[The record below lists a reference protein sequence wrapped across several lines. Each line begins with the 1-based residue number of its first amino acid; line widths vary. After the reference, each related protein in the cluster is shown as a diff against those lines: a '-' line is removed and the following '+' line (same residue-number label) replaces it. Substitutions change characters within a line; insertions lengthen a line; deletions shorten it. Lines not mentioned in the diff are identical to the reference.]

1 MKDKKA
7 EQYGKCYVYE
17 CARCAAVCFRL
28 LAKVP
33 GACRNCGARLDA
45 RGRVLADAAVS
56 VRGSDYVGRK
66 MG

>member
-1 MKDKKA
+1 MKEKKA
-7 EQYGKCYVYE
+7 EYGKCYVYD
-17 CARCAAVCFRL
+17 CARCTAVCFRP

-45 RGRVLADAAVS
+45 RARVLADAAVS

-66 MG
+66 VG